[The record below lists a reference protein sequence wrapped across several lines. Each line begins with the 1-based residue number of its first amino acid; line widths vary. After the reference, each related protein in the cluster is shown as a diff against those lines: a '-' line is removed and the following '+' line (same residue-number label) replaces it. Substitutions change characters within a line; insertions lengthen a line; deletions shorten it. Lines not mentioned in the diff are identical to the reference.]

1 MKARRRMALGALGAL
16 ALVLTACGTD
26 AKTPVATGQP
36 RPSTMTTAVATV
48 VRDAAASLAVG
59 DVDGFLAK
67 QCPQVR
73 SQIAADPQA
82 LAELVE
88 RNRGIVVES
97 VTGVDISGDNADAQ
111 VVYTHQSDPDY
122 PSWTADVPLVRADGG
137 WQMCG

>member
-1 MKARRRMALGALGAL
+1 MKARRRMALGALTALTL
-16 ALVLTACGTD
+16 ALSACGVGVT
-26 AKTPVATGQP
+26 TPTAAGQP
-36 RPSTMTTAVATV
+36 RPSTMANAIADV
-48 VRDAAASLAVG
+48 VRDAAAALAVG
-59 DVDGFLAK
+59 DVDGYLAK

-82 LAELVE
+82 RAELVE